1 MATKIPQSIQERWQ
15 SLTPSDDFV
24 FSKMMRN
31 EVICKGL
38 VETLLGFK
46 IDRIEYPEEQKSID
60 IAMDAKSVRLDVYV
74 KDGKDTVYN
83 IEMQTS
89 QQSYLPKRSRYYQG
103 MIDLNLIEKGE
114 LYDKLNT
121 SYVIF
126 ICTFDP
132 FGKSR
137 HVYHFENRCI
147 DDPEM
152 ALGDETH
159 KCFFNTRGTD
169 AIDPKLD
176 QVLTFLETALP
187 EDDDNPLIKAMSSEL
202 KRIKSNNE
210 WEVEFMNLY
219 LRDKEKYQEGVDYG
233 IKAERAL
240 ANQELQALR
249 ERANKELQA
258 EREVRKSR
266 EAQLNYAK
274 KQNLDTAR
282 SLIGLLTPEV
292 IATKFKIPVEELLEQ
307 QPHDNTPKA

>member
-1 MATKIPQSIQERWQ
+1 MKIPQSIQERWQ
-15 SLTPSDDFV
+15 NLTPSDDFV

-31 EVICKGL
+31 KAICKGL
-38 VETLLGFK
+38 VETLLGFD

-74 KDGKDTVYN
+74 KDDKDTVYN

-89 QQSYLPKRSRYYQG
+89 PQSYLPKRSRYYQG

-132 FGKSR
+132 FNKGR

-147 DDPEM
+147 DDPAL

-169 AIDPKLD
+169 TIDPKLD
-176 QVLTFLETALP
+176 QVLTFLDTAMP
-187 EDDDNPLIKAMSSEL
+187 VNDDNPLVEAMSSEL
-202 KRIKSNNE
+202 ARIKSNTE
-210 WEVEFMNLY
+210 WEAEFMNLY
-219 LRDKEKYQEGVDYG
+219 LRDKEKYQQGVEQG
-233 IKAERAL
+233 ILQGVQQGMQQGEAKGKAD
-240 ANQELQALR
+240 NQLEIITRMLGQGLKTNDIFLYTGIPMDR
-249 ERANKELQA
+249 IT
-258 EREVRKSR
+258 EV
-266 EAQLNYAK
+266 Q
-274 KQNLDTAR
+274 R
-282 SLIGLLTPEV
+282 SL
-292 IATKFKIPVEELLEQ
+292 KK
-307 QPHDNTPKA
+307 H

>member
-1 MATKIPQSIQERWQ
+1 MKIPQSIQERWL

-31 EVICKGL
+31 KAICKGL
-38 VETLLGFK
+38 VETLLGFD

-74 KDGKDTVYN
+74 KDDKDTVYN

-89 QQSYLPKRSRYYQG
+89 PQSYLPKRSRYYQG

-132 FGKSR
+132 FNKGR

-147 DDPEM
+147 DDPAL

-169 AIDPKLD
+169 TIDPKLD
-176 QVLTFLETALP
+176 QVLTFLDTAMP
-187 EDDDNPLIKAMSSEL
+187 VNDDNPLVEAMSSEL
-202 KRIKSNNE
+202 ARIKSNTE

-219 LRDKEKYQEGVDYG
+219 LRDKEKYREGML
-233 IKAERAL
+233 AEREL
-240 ANQELQALR
+240 ANR
-249 ERANKELQA
+249 ELQA
-258 EREVRKSR
+258 ERELANQKLQAERKLANQKLQSER
-266 EAQLNYAK
+266 ELAK
-274 KQNLDTAR
+274 KQTLKTAR
-282 SLIGLLTPEV
+282 GLIGFLSPDIIV
-292 IATKFKIPVEELLEQ
+292 SKFDITMEELMKN
-307 QPHDNTPKA
+307 QPGDDGPKA

>member
-1 MATKIPQSIQERWQ
+1 MKIPQSIQERWQ
-15 SLTPSDDFV
+15 SLTPSDDFM

-31 EVICKGL
+31 KAICKGL
-38 VETLLGFK
+38 VETLLGFD

-74 KDGKDTVYN
+74 KDDKDTVYN

-89 QQSYLPKRSRYYQG
+89 PQSYLPKRSRYYQG

-132 FGKSR
+132 FNKGR

-147 DDPEM
+147 DDPAL

-169 AIDPKLD
+169 TIDPKLD
-176 QVLTFLETALP
+176 QVLTFLDTAMP
-187 EDDDNPLIKAMSSEL
+187 VNDDNPLVEAMSSEL
-202 KRIKSNNE
+202 ARIKSNTE
-210 WEVEFMNLY
+210 WEAEFMNLY
-219 LRDKEKYQEGVDYG
+219 LRDKEKYQQGVEQG
-233 IKAERAL
+233 ILQGVQQGEAKGKAD
-240 ANQELQALR
+240 NQLEIITRMLGQGLKTDDIFLYTGIPMDR
-249 ERANKELQA
+249 IA
-258 EREVRKSR
+258 EVQQS
-266 EAQLNYAK
+266 LK
-274 KQNLDTAR
+274 K
-282 SLIGLLTPEV
+282 
-292 IATKFKIPVEELLEQ
+292 
-307 QPHDNTPKA
+307 H

>member
-1 MATKIPQSIQERWQ
+1 MKIPQSIQERWL

-31 EVICKGL
+31 KAICKGL
-38 VETLLGFK
+38 VETLLGFD

-74 KDGKDTVYN
+74 KDDKDTVYN

-89 QQSYLPKRSRYYQG
+89 PQSYLPKRSRYYQG

-132 FGKSR
+132 FNKGR

-147 DDPEM
+147 DDT
-152 ALGDETH
+152 ALVLGDETH

-169 AIDPKLD
+169 IIDPKLD
-176 QVLTFLETALP
+176 QVLTFLDTAMP
-187 EDDDNPLIKAMSSEL
+187 VNDDNPLVEAMSSEL
-202 KRIKSNNE
+202 ARIKSNTE
-210 WEVEFMNLY
+210 WEAEFMNLY
-219 LRDKEKYQEGVDYG
+219 LRDKEKYQQGVEQG
-233 IKAERAL
+233 ILRGLQQGMQQGMQQGEANGKA
-240 ANQELQALR
+240 
-249 ERANKELQA
+249 KEQLEIITRMLGQGLKTDDIFLYTGIPMDRIA
-258 EREVRKSR
+258 EVQQS
-266 EAQLNYAK
+266 LK
-274 KQNLDTAR
+274 K
-282 SLIGLLTPEV
+282 
-292 IATKFKIPVEELLEQ
+292 
-307 QPHDNTPKA
+307 H

>member
-1 MATKIPQSIQERWQ
+1 MATNIPQSIQERWQ

-38 VETLLGFK
+38 IETLLGFD

-132 FGKSR
+132 FGKGR
-137 HVYHFENRCI
+137 HIYHFENRCI

-169 AIDPKLD
+169 IIDTKLD

-187 EDDDNPLIKAMSSEL
+187 GNDDNPLIEAMATEL

-210 WEVEFMNLY
+210 WRTEFMNLY
-219 LRDKEKYQEGVDYG
+219 LRDKEKYQEGVNFG
-233 IKAERAL
+233 IKAERA
-240 ANQELQALR
+240 
-249 ERANKELQA
+249 RANRELQA
-258 EREVRKSR
+258 EREAR
-266 EAQLNYAK
+266 EEQLKRAK
-274 KQNLDTAR
+274 KEAIATAR
-282 SLIGLLTPEV
+282 SFLGIASPEV
-292 IATKFKIPVEELLEQ
+292 IASKFHITVEELMAVP
-307 QPHDNTPKA
+307 PHDTTPKA

>member
-38 VETLLGFK
+38 IETLLGFD

-60 IAMDAKSVRLDVYV
+60 IAIDAKSVRLDVYV
-74 KDGKDTVYN
+74 KDGKETVYN

-132 FGKSR
+132 FGKGR
-137 HVYHFENRCI
+137 HVYHFENRCT

-169 AIDPKLD
+169 VIDPKLD

-187 EDDDNPLIKAMSSEL
+187 VNDNNPLIEAMSSEL
-202 KRIKSNNE
+202 ERIKSNNE

-219 LRDKEKYQEGVDYG
+219 LRDKEKYQEGV
-233 IKAERAL
+233 
-240 ANQELQALR
+240 R
-249 ERANKELQA
+249 ERDTEIVK
-258 EREVRKSR
+258 RM
-266 EAQLNYAK
+266 
-274 KQNLDTAR
+274 LDKGAD
-282 SLIGLLTPEV
+282 
-292 IATKFKIPVEELLEQ
+292 IATINLFTGISQDRIQEIQ
-307 QPHDNTPKA
+307 QMTKNPSPPKA

>member
-1 MATKIPQSIQERWQ
+1 MKIPQSIQERWL

-31 EVICKGL
+31 KAICKGL
-38 VETLLGFK
+38 VETLLSFD

-74 KDGKDTVYN
+74 KDDKDTVYN

-89 QQSYLPKRSRYYQG
+89 PQSYLSKRSRYYQG

-132 FGKSR
+132 FNKGR

-147 DDPEM
+147 DDPAL

-169 AIDPKLD
+169 TIDPKLD
-176 QVLTFLETALP
+176 QVLTFLDTAMP
-187 EDDDNPLIKAMSSEL
+187 VNDDNPLVEAMSSEL
-202 KRIKSNNE
+202 ARIKSNTE
-210 WEVEFMNLY
+210 WEAEFMNLY
-219 LRDKEKYQEGVDYG
+219 LRDKEKYQQGVEQG
-233 IKAERAL
+233 ILQGVQQGMQQGEAKGKAD
-240 ANQELQALR
+240 NQLEIITRMLGQGLKTNDIFLYTGIPMDR
-249 ERANKELQA
+249 IT
-258 EREVRKSR
+258 EV
-266 EAQLNYAK
+266 Q
-274 KQNLDTAR
+274 R
-282 SLIGLLTPEV
+282 SL
-292 IATKFKIPVEELLEQ
+292 KK
-307 QPHDNTPKA
+307 H

>member
-15 SLTPSDDFV
+15 NLTPSNDFV

-38 VETLLGFK
+38 IETLLGFD

-169 AIDPKLD
+169 VIDPKLD

-187 EDDDNPLIKAMSSEL
+187 GDDDNPLIEAMTTEL
-202 KRIKSNNE
+202 KRIKSNSE
-210 WEVEFMNLY
+210 WRTEFMNLY
-219 LRDKEKYQEGVDYG
+219 LRDKEKYQEGVL
-233 IKAERAL
+233 AERAL
-240 ANQELQALR
+240 ADQ
-249 ERANKELQA
+249 KLQA
-258 EREVRKSR
+258 ERER
-266 EAQLNYAK
+266 AK
-274 KQNLDTAR
+274 KEAISTAR
-282 SLIGLLTPEV
+282 SFLGITSPEV
-292 IATKFKIPVEELLEQ
+292 IASKFHITVEELMAA
-307 QPHDNTPKA
+307 PHHDTTPKA

>member
-1 MATKIPQSIQERWQ
+1 MKIPQSIQERWQ

-31 EVICKGL
+31 KAICKGL
-38 VETLLGFK
+38 VETLLGFD

-74 KDGKDTVYN
+74 KDDNDTVYN

-89 QQSYLPKRSRYYQG
+89 PQSYLPKRSRYYQG

-132 FGKSR
+132 FNKGR

-147 DDPEM
+147 DDPAL

-169 AIDPKLD
+169 TIDPKLD
-176 QVLTFLETALP
+176 QVLTFLDTAMP
-187 EDDDNPLIKAMSSEL
+187 VNDDNPLVEAMSSEL
-202 KRIKSNNE
+202 ARIKSNTE
-210 WEVEFMNLY
+210 WEAEFMNLY
-219 LRDKEKYQEGVDYG
+219 LRDKEKYQQGVEQG
-233 IKAERAL
+233 ILQGVQQGEAKGKADNQLEIITRMLGQGLKTNDIFLYTGIPIERIT
-240 ANQELQALR
+240 
-249 ERANKELQA
+249 
-258 EREVRKSR
+258 EV
-266 EAQLNYAK
+266 Q
-274 KQNLDTAR
+274 R
-282 SLIGLLTPEV
+282 SL
-292 IATKFKIPVEELLEQ
+292 KK
-307 QPHDNTPKA
+307 H

>member
-1 MATKIPQSIQERWQ
+1 MATKIPQFIQERWQ

-31 EVICKGL
+31 KVICKGL
-38 VETLLGFK
+38 IETLLGFE

-74 KDGKDTVYN
+74 KDGKNTVYN

-132 FGKSR
+132 FGKGR
-137 HVYHFENRCI
+137 HIYHFENRCI

-169 AIDPKLD
+169 VIDPKLD

-187 EDDDNPLIKAMSSEL
+187 GDDDNPLIEAMSSEL

-219 LRDKEKYQEGVDYG
+219 LRDKEKYQEGVL
-233 IKAERAL
+233 AERAL
-240 ANQELQALR
+240 ANQELQA
-249 ERANKELQA
+249 ERKAWET
-258 EREVRKSR
+258 
-266 EAQLNYAK
+266 QLNHAK

-292 IATKFKIPVEELLEQ
+292 IASKFHITVEELMAAP
-307 QPHDNTPKA
+307 PHDTTPKA

>member
-1 MATKIPQSIQERWQ
+1 MKIPQSIQERWQ

-31 EVICKGL
+31 KAICKGL
-38 VETLLGFK
+38 VETLLGFD

-74 KDGKDTVYN
+74 KDDKDTVYN

-89 QQSYLPKRSRYYQG
+89 PQSYLPKRSRYYQG

-132 FGKSR
+132 FNKGR

-147 DDPEM
+147 DDPAL

-169 AIDPKLD
+169 TIDPKLD
-176 QVLTFLETALP
+176 QVLTFLDTAMP
-187 EDDDNPLIKAMSSEL
+187 VNDDNPLVEAMSSEL
-202 KRIKSNNE
+202 ARIKSNTE
-210 WEVEFMNLY
+210 WEAEFMNLY
-219 LRDKEKYQEGVDYG
+219 LRDKEKYQQGVEQG
-233 IKAERAL
+233 ILQGVQQGEAKGKADNQLEIITRMLGQGLKTNDIFLYTGIPIERIT
-240 ANQELQALR
+240 
-249 ERANKELQA
+249 
-258 EREVRKSR
+258 EV
-266 EAQLNYAK
+266 Q
-274 KQNLDTAR
+274 R
-282 SLIGLLTPEV
+282 SL
-292 IATKFKIPVEELLEQ
+292 KK
-307 QPHDNTPKA
+307 H